1 MCQMSAIP
9 VPGKTTETGKA
20 GGNGNSGDQGQRGQS
35 EWNVPRQ
42 QRNKQQRKLFH
53 LLATSKPMRGEE
65 AASVKNLWSPQFAVE
80 DRVCLYLHWLR
91 AYQDALRASMKTEAN
106 KYAQECKRRQELK
119 FGEDLDILQKATVVG
134 MTTTGAA
141 RYRRVLAAVACPI
154 VIIEEAAEVKFL
166 SVSASYLPGDS

>member
-119 FGEDLDILQKATVVG
+119 FGEDLDILQTV
-134 MTTTGAA
+134 
-141 RYRRVLAAVACPI
+141 
-154 VIIEEAAEVKFL
+154 
-166 SVSASYLPGDS
+166 SYTHLTLPTSSYV